1 MKPGPFQLLPARR
14 SSGWAKQLI
23 EYLVTARIKLI
34 VDPGSPGI
42 ICRALVVVFASGLRG
57 CAGLQVGSGAAR
69 DGMPRTSLK
78 PRSGDCSQRMR
89 AHAGRHR
96 SPRARER
103 GLAGK
108 QEHRR
113 GADARVMVRAST
125 RPWLSGLLIS
135 RATLAQVQR
144 SEGAGSRVR
153 DVVLPRSS
161 LARSAPGGSRCTDSL
176 LDSGW
181 APNGFLDRFAP
192 AAVNSHADF
201 DCLLIVQAIYRDR
214 HRHSRRG
221 PDIPLRCRTVHDK
234 ALYFHLYLFALRR
247 HSFHDDAQGLT
258 RHWHAC
264 QPGNARGAED
274 GDLIWCCLNICVRD
288 YAYGRIGIRNFWGCL
303 HADVLAL
310 VCSLARSLEAT
321 YLHSDPVFTAWR
333 EQIHP
338 PNPYLSSRGNDTCST
353 VAVSRPGV
361 VASRTVTWRAW
372 FAVTWGHLLPA
383 VVVRWLPRPAAGCCS
398 GATGRGLGGGVASG
412 TSAGRRRGGRG

>member
-1 MKPGPFQLLPARR
+1 MSLEPKAVIFPVPSANSGDEVRVPGVDMKPGPFQLLPARR

-153 DVVLPRSS
+153 DVVLPNAKFLKGCTQSVGGRSVAW
-161 LARSAPGGSRCTDSL
+161 ARVVPRSR
-176 LDSGW
+176 
-181 APNGFLDRFAP
+181 A
-192 AAVNSHADF
+192 
-201 DCLLIVQAIYRDR
+201 
-214 HRHSRRG
+214 
-221 PDIPLRCRTVHDK
+221 
-234 ALYFHLYLFALRR
+234 
-247 HSFHDDAQGLT
+247 
-258 RHWHAC
+258 
-264 QPGNARGAED
+264 
-274 GDLIWCCLNICVRD
+274 
-288 YAYGRIGIRNFWGCL
+288 
-303 HADVLAL
+303 
-310 VCSLARSLEAT
+310 
-321 YLHSDPVFTAWR
+321 
-333 EQIHP
+333 
-338 PNPYLSSRGNDTCST
+338 
-353 VAVSRPGV
+353 
-361 VASRTVTWRAW
+361 
-372 FAVTWGHLLPA
+372 
-383 VVVRWLPRPAAGCCS
+383 
-398 GATGRGLGGGVASG
+398 GRG
-412 TSAGRRRGGRG
+412 R